1 MDYPF
6 QIAYVQPLPQV
17 SRFVQQEGKTREL
30 LAKPLAATYDAH
42 LLVWRTKP
50 RAAQVELS
58 DSLGENK
65 TVLKIEFFMLCT
77 SFHFGLGLELSVNF

>member
-6 QIAYVQPLPQV
+6 QIAYVQPPPQV
-17 SRFVQQEGKTREL
+17 SRFVQQEGKSARTIGE
-30 LAKPLAATYDAH
+30 AAGGYVRRSF
-42 LLVWRTKP
+42 LVWRTKP

>member
-6 QIAYVQPLPQV
+6 QIAYVQPPPQV
-17 SRFVQQEGKTREL
+17 SRFVQQEGKSARTIGE
-30 LAKPLAATYDAH
+30 AAGGYVRRSFVSLTNKTPSCAG
-42 LLVWRTKP
+42 RT
-50 RAAQVELS
+50 EC
-58 DSLGENK
+58 LGENK

>member
-1 MDYPF
+1 MYSR
-6 QIAYVQPLPQV
+6 PLK
-17 SRFVQQEGKTREL
+17 SRTLFSKRANAREL
-30 LAKPLAATYDAH
+30 LAKPLAATYAAH

-65 TVLKIEFFMLCT
+65 TVLKIEFFMPYT
-77 SFHFGLGLELSVNF
+77 SFHFGLGLELGVNF

>member
-1 MDYPF
+1 MYSR
-6 QIAYVQPLPQV
+6 PLK
-17 SRFVQQEGKTREL
+17 SRALFIKRAKAREL
-30 LAKPLAATYDAH
+30 MAKPLAATYAAH

-77 SFHFGLGLELSVNF
+77 SFHFGLSLELSVNF

>member
-1 MDYPF
+1 MYSR
-6 QIAYVQPLPQV
+6 PLK
-17 SRFVQQEGKTREL
+17 SRALFSQGAKAREL
-30 LAKPLAATYDAH
+30 LAKPLVATYAAH
-42 LLVWRTKP
+42 LLVWWTKP